1 MNEYVIEIKEILS
14 ELVKV
19 EANSFEEALADVEQ
33 KYYSGKIVLD
43 YSSFD
48 CVDFSEVSEIDK
60 NKKNHSLNASCND

>member
-19 EANSFEEALADVEQ
+19 EANSFEEALSKVEE

-48 CVDFSEVSEIDK
+48 CVDFSEFASF
-60 NKKNHSLNASCND
+60 KNHKEIHNFNDYKE

>member
-1 MNEYVIEIKEILS
+1 MNEYLIEIKEILS

-19 EANSFEEALADVEQ
+19 EAASFEEALSKIEE

-48 CVDFSEVSEIDK
+48 CVDFSEISDLEYQKEIH
-60 NKKNHSLNASCND
+60 NLNDYEE

>member
-1 MNEYVIEIKEILS
+1 MNEYTIEIKEILS

-19 EANSFEEALADVEQ
+19 EANTFEEALSKIEE

-48 CVDFSEVSEIDK
+48 CVDFSEFAGFENHKEIH
-60 NKKNHSLNASCND
+60 NFNDYEE

>member
-19 EANSFEEALADVEQ
+19 EANSFEDALSKVEE

-48 CVDFSEVSEIDK
+48 DVDFSEVTDVENHKEIH
-60 NKKNHSLNASCND
+60 NLNDYKE